1 MIVNFGPIYQC
12 NRQLH
17 YGAATESVTFGKKKK
32 KGFSTGI
39 CMTVLFNMDDTSFS
53 FLFFTNT
60 LLHIKLRPTLSESN
74 LSKNGLSIFYAELKE
89 PYIYMCSLTS
99 STRFM

>member
-1 MIVNFGPIYQC
+1 
-12 NRQLH
+12 
-17 YGAATESVTFGKKKK
+17 
-32 KGFSTGI
+32 
-39 CMTVLFNMDDTSFS
+39 MTVLFNMDDTSFS

-89 PYIYMCSLTS
+89 PYIYVFINQQYQVYVYILHMAHCMGTKRTYQASLDLK
-99 STRFM
+99 